1 MADSSY
7 RVGDGAIG
15 GLCMS
20 PCWADLRR
28 RRVGE
33 GVRVRW
39 KDEGASEVSLIEAC
53 KASMARGPCCF
64 SRRRALLF
72 ESSGRCC
79 QGPVCLVALVAP
91 QGLESGLA
99 AQPRCFSDSHSQN
112 KATLEETRMVSVK

>member
-1 MADSSY
+1 MADSSC

-20 PCWADLRR
+20 PCWAEEAE
-28 RRVGE
+28 GWE
-33 GVRVRW
+33 GVGVRW
-39 KDEGASEVSLIEAC
+39 KDEGTSEVSLIEAC
-53 KASMARGPCCF
+53 KTSMARGPCCF

-79 QGPVCLVALVAP
+79 QGSCCTCCP

-99 AQPRCFSDSHSQN
+99 AQPQCFSDSYSQN
-112 KATLEETRMVSVK
+112 KATLEETRMMSVK